1 MKLKSVRW
9 ILIALGGT
17 LVALTIAAAAGSR
30 TAKLRSL
37 VIDALADRLDS
48 EVELGAFSVDI
59 FPTVTV
65 RGQGLVV
72 RHKGRRDV
80 PPLVSVGSFSM
91 EGGIIGL
98 LSRPRRFRTVTLTEL
113 RINIPPGGM
122 KIDRPQDAAAAPAGD
137 TPRSPFI
144 INRLEANDAEL
155 RIIPRTAGKEPKLFA
170 IHALEMR
177 ELGAAERMPFDAQ
190 LTNPVPKGMIQ
201 TKGEFGPWRK
211 GDPGATPLV
220 GRYTFAQADLST
232 IKGIAGILEST
243 GEFGGQLERIAVK
256 GETRT
261 PDFRLDISEQP
272 VELTTRFQA
281 VVDGTDGDTY
291 LNDVHASFGRTSLTA
306 KGAVTGTPGVKGRT
320 VKLDVRID
328 EGRIE
333 DLLRLAVKAEQPL
346 MEGDVALATSFL
358 LPPGGD
364 RSVVERLRLQ
374 GDFDVSARFTNRDVQ
389 TKLTGMS
396 ERARGVPTSGRAD
409 NIVSDLRGRF
419 RLQDATLG
427 LSGLTFRVPGATVA
441 LAGTYGLKSEALMF
455 DGTLQMEATISEAA
469 GGGLKSVLL
478 KAVDPFFRKG
488 KAGAVLPI
496 KVRGTR
502 SEPKFGLDVVKA
514 ITPK

>member
-1 MKLKSVRW
+1 LPQIEGIVKLKSVRW

-30 TAKLRSL
+30 TEKLRRL

-65 RGQGLVV
+65 RGQGVAI
-72 RHKGRRDV
+72 RHKGRRDL

-155 RIIPRTAGKEPKLFA
+155 RIIPRTVGKEPKLFA

-177 ELGAAERMPFDAQ
+177 ELGVAERMPFDAQ

-211 GDPGATPLV
+211 DDPSATPLV
-220 GRYTFAQADLST
+220 GRYTFARADLST

-291 LNDVHASFGRTSLTA
+291 LNDVHANFGRTSLTA

-346 MEGDVALATSFL
+346 MEGDVALATSCACAC
-358 LPPGGD
+358 
-364 RSVVERLRLQ
+364 RATST
-374 GDFDVSARFTNRDVQ
+374 SAR
-389 TKLTGMS
+389 
-396 ERARGVPTSGRAD
+396 A
-409 NIVSDLRGRF
+409 LRI
-419 RLQDATLG
+419 ATC
-427 LSGLTFRVPGATVA
+427 
-441 LAGTYGLKSEALMF
+441 K
-455 DGTLQMEATISEAA
+455 
-469 GGGLKSVLL
+469 
-478 KAVDPFFRKG
+478 
-488 KAGAVLPI
+488 
-496 KVRGTR
+496 R
-502 SEPKFGLDVVKA
+502 S
-514 ITPK
+514 

>member
-1 MKLKSVRW
+1 MTLKSARW
-9 ILIALGGT
+9 ILIAIGGT

-30 TAKLRSL
+30 TETLRRL
-37 VIDALADRLDS
+37 VVDGLADRLDS

-65 RGQGLVV
+65 RGQGLVI
-72 RHKGRRDV
+72 RHKKRRDV
-80 PPLVSVGSFSM
+80 PPLVSVGSFTM

-98 LSRPRRFRTVTLTEL
+98 LNRPRRFRSVTLTEL

-122 KIDRPQDAAAAPAGD
+122 KIDPAQGSAAPPPPGD

-144 INRLEANDAEL
+144 IDRLQADGAEL

-170 IHALEMR
+170 IHRLEMR
-177 ELGAAERMPFDAQ
+177 ELGVAERMPFDAE

-211 GDPGATPLV
+211 DDPGATPLF
-220 GRYTFAQADLST
+220 GRYTFANADLST

-261 PDFRLDISEQP
+261 PDFRLDVADQP
-272 VELTTRFQA
+272 VVMTTRFQA

-291 LNDVHASFGRTSLTA
+291 LNDVYATIANTSLTA
-306 KGAVTGTPGVKGRT
+306 KGAVAGTPGVKGRT
-320 VKLDVRID
+320 VKLDVKID
-328 EGRIE
+328 DGRIE
-333 DLLRLAVKAEQPL
+333 DLLRLAVKAERPL
-346 MEGDVALATSFL
+346 MEGDVALTTSFL
-358 LPPGGD
+358 LPPGD

-374 GDFDVSARFTNRDVQ
+374 GSFDVNARFTNREVQ

-396 ERARGVPTSGRAD
+396 QRARGVPTTGRAE
-409 NIVSDLRGRF
+409 NIVSDLRGKF
-419 RLQDATLG
+419 RLQDATLA
-427 LSGLTFRVPGATVA
+427 LSGLTFAVPGATVA

-455 DGTLQMEATISEAA
+455 DGTLRMDATISEAA
-469 GGGLKSVLL
+469 GGGFKSVLL

-502 SEPKFGLDVVKA
+502 SDPKFGLDVVKA

>member
-1 MKLKSVRW
+1 VKLKSVRW

-30 TAKLRSL
+30 TEKLRQL
-37 VIDALADRLDS
+37 VVEALADRLDS

-65 RGQGLVV
+65 RGQGVV
-72 RHKGRRDV
+72 IRHKGRRDV

-122 KIDRPQDAAAAPAGD
+122 KIDRPQDPAAAPAGD

-177 ELGAAERMPFDAQ
+177 ELGVAERMPFDAQ

-220 GRYTFAQADLST
+220 GRYTFARADLST

-291 LNDVHASFGRTSLTA
+291 LNDVHANFGRTSLTA

-396 ERARGVPTSGRAD
+396 QRARGVPTSGRAE

-419 RLQDATLG
+419 RLQDATLA

>member
-1 MKLKSVRW
+1 VTLKSARW
-9 ILIALGGT
+9 ILIALGGI

-30 TAKLRSL
+30 TETLRRL
-37 VIDALADRLDS
+37 VIDGLADRLDS

-59 FPTVTV
+59 FPTVTA
-65 RGQGLVV
+65 RGQGLVI
-72 RHKGRRDV
+72 RHKKRRDV
-80 PPLVSVGSFSM
+80 PPLVTVGNFSM

-98 LSRPRRFRTVTLTEL
+98 LNRPRRFRTVTLTEL

-122 KIDRPQDAAAAPAGD
+122 KIDRPETAPAAPAGD
-137 TPRSPFI
+137 PRRSPFI
-144 INRLEANDAEL
+144 IDRLVADGAEL
-155 RIIPRTAGKEPKLFA
+155 RIIPRTVGKEPKLFA

-177 ELGAAERMPFDAQ
+177 QLGVVERMPFDAQ

-220 GRYTFAQADLST
+220 GRYTFANADFST

-291 LNDVHASFGRTSLTA
+291 LNDVYATFGKTSLTA
-306 KGAVTGTPGVKGRT
+306 KGAIAGTPGVKGRT
-320 VKLDVRID
+320 VKLDVQID

-333 DLLRLAVKAEQPL
+333 DLLRLAVKAERPL
-346 MEGDVALATSFL
+346 MEGDVALATAFL
-358 LPPGGD
+358 LPPGD
-364 RSVVERLRLQ
+364 RSVVERLQLQ
-374 GDFDVSARFTNRDVQ
+374 GNFDVSARFTNREVQ

-396 ERARGVPTSGRAD
+396 QRARGVPTSGRAE
-409 NIVSDLRGRF
+409 NIVSDLRGHF
-419 RLQDATLG
+419 RLQDATLA

-469 GGGLKSVLL
+469 GGGLRSVLL

>member
-1 MKLKSVRW
+1 M
-9 ILIALGGT
+9 
-17 LVALTIAAAAGSR
+17 
-30 TAKLRSL
+30 
-37 VIDALADRLDS
+37 AD
-48 EVELGAFSVDI
+48 G
-59 FPTVTV
+59 
-65 RGQGLVV
+65 
-72 RHKGRRDV
+72 
-80 PPLVSVGSFSM
+80 
-91 EGGIIGL
+91 
-98 LSRPRRFRTVTLTEL
+98 
-113 RINIPPGGM
+113 
-122 KIDRPQDAAAAPAGD
+122 
-137 TPRSPFI
+137 
-144 INRLEANDAEL
+144 AEL

-177 ELGAAERMPFDAQ
+177 QLGVVERMPFDAQ

-211 GDPGATPLV
+211 DDPGATPLV
-220 GRYTFAQADLST
+220 GRYTFANADFST

-272 VELTTRFQA
+272 VDLTTRFQA

-291 LNDVHASFGRTSLTA
+291 LNDVYATFGKTSLTA
-306 KGAVTGTPGVKGRT
+306 KGAVVGTPGVKGRT

-333 DLLRLAVKAEQPL
+333 DLLRLAVKAERPL

-358 LPPGGD
+358 LPPGD
-364 RSVVERLRLQ
+364 RSVVERLQLQ
-374 GDFDVSARFTNRDVQ
+374 GNFDVSARFTNRDVQ

-396 ERARGVPTSGRAD
+396 QRARGVPTSGRAE
-409 NIVSDLRGRF
+409 NIVSDLRGHF
-419 RLQDATLG
+419 RLQDATLA